1 MNVPPFAAQNNERR
15 EGYLAARFSFLP
27 AGYARS
33 VSKALELLEAG
44 IVGIACAG
52 HRHRGLRVA
61 WTTNRG
67 AIGFAYRR

>member
-1 MNVPPFAAQNNERR
+1 MFRHSLRR
-15 EGYLAARFSFLP
+15 TMSAEKAIWLRGWLSFLP

-33 VSKALELLEAG
+33 VSNVLELLEAA

-52 HRHRGLRVA
+52 HRQRGLRVA